1 MNQLN
6 RLVILG
12 DMPCFNCLW
21 WLLGTNGNNF
31 VLDIALYDVSRLR
44 FLLLHD
50 IYAHIG
56 LVIDY
61 NAV

>member
-1 MNQLN
+1 MN
-6 RLVILG
+6 G
-12 DMPCFNCLW
+12 Y
-21 WLLGTNGNNF
+21 NF
-31 VLDIALYDVSRLR
+31 VLDIALYDVSRRLR

>member
-1 MNQLN
+1 
-6 RLVILG
+6 
-12 DMPCFNCLW
+12 MPCFNCLLW
-21 WLLGTNGNNF
+21 FLGMNGYNF
-31 VLDIALYDVSRLR
+31 VLDIALYDVSLFR

>member
-1 MNQLN
+1 MN
-6 RLVILG
+6 G
-12 DMPCFNCLW
+12 Y
-21 WLLGTNGNNF
+21 NF

-61 NAV
+61 NAI